1 MEELKSRLAAYI
13 QMFID
18 QKRAAG
24 YPYDTSERIL
34 HEFDRM
40 MNNKFPELNTITM
53 EVIESWIE
61 LKPNEHPNTL
71 SRRIPPVRQLGV
83 YLNGLGFD
91 AYVIPGHVPNRYIKY
106 DAHIYTETELK
117 EFFSAID
124 SIEYNDMSPTRS
136 FVIPVI
142 FRFLYCCGMRSSE
155 ARLLKSTDVNLETG
169 KITIRESKGW
179 RARNVFMSDDL
190 LGISREYNEIIREI
204 FVDREPFFPNRYG
217 KFYHDGILDIWF
229 HEFWDRTHDRKD
241 VNARP
246 CRVHD
251 LRHTFAVHRLNQW
264 VENGEDIQ
272 SIYPS
277 FSEYLGHS
285 CFEDTDYYLKLS
297 PSFYPELNKRM
308 ESSNAAVLPEALYE
322 EPQ

>member
-83 YLNGLGFD
+83 YLNGLGID

-117 EFFSAID
+117 DFFSAID
-124 SIEYNDMSPTRS
+124 SIEYIANSKKAQFYIEMPDEYYAN
-136 FVIPVI
+136 PVGDN
-142 FRFLYCCGMRSSE
+142 YDNEEG
-155 ARLLKSTDVNLETG
+155 
-169 KITIRESKGW
+169 
-179 RARNVFMSDDL
+179 SD
-190 LGISREYNEIIREI
+190 EE
-204 FVDREPFFPNRYG
+204 
-217 KFYHDGILDIWF
+217 
-229 HEFWDRTHDRKD
+229 
-241 VNARP
+241 
-246 CRVHD
+246 
-251 LRHTFAVHRLNQW
+251 
-264 VENGEDIQ
+264 ED
-272 SIYPS
+272 
-277 FSEYLGHS
+277 
-285 CFEDTDYYLKLS
+285 
-297 PSFYPELNKRM
+297 
-308 ESSNAAVLPEALYE
+308 
-322 EPQ
+322 